1 MCFGTVQ
8 DSNLAWYLLWKSNSA
23 IYLWFFLLFFYGS
36 KVISQTPFRHHLLGQ
51 SLVGQSWLV
60 ASPDWWPV
68 QMTSWTSDMSWLVWR
83 RRTERCIMS
92 KIREMVQE
100 QPSDTRSCHYAFRTF
115 HRLALITDLVQ
126 PIAETCDGAGLE
138 FLAQFQMVLNEVA
151 TQLEVCIVQSCV
163 NPHSP
168 GGLLASLNDQADDS
182 QNDLPL
188 KDAPTPDNFVEALMS
203 RSVSP
208 YDLGHTLNSL
218 QEIERAWVGSLVD

>member
-1 MCFGTVQ
+1 
-8 DSNLAWYLLWKSNSA
+8 
-23 IYLWFFLLFFYGS
+23 
-36 KVISQTPFRHHLLGQ
+36 
-51 SLVGQSWLV
+51 
-60 ASPDWWPV
+60 
-68 QMTSWTSDMSWLVWR
+68 
-83 RRTERCIMS
+83 MS
-92 KIREMVQE
+92 KICEMVQE

-151 TQLEVCIVQSCV
+151 TRLEVCIVQSCV

-168 GGLLASLNDQADDS
+168 GGLLASLNDQADLLAYSLNDQAGDS
-182 QNDLPL
+182 QNDHDLPL